1 MSECAAKYEPHRKQ
15 RFTGGRVAE
24 LVIEALGRELEW
36 WQDCELS
43 SRERTTGR
51 AQVAG
56 PGASDMICWLPLA
69 QVAAIVTAL
78 IRQVGPL
85 RTSSK
90 R

>member
-1 MSECAAKYEPHRKQ
+1 MTAKDESHYKQ
-15 RFTGGRVAE
+15 RFTAGRVAV

-36 WQDCELS
+36 WQGCELS

-56 PGASDMICWLPLA
+56 PEASDMICWLPLA